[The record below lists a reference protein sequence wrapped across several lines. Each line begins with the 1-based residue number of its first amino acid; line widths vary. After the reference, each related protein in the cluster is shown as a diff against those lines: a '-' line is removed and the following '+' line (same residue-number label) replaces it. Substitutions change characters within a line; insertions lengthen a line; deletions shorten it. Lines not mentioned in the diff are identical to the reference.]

1 MFNNLRMSKLSP
13 KQVNLLNI
21 LVALNAWEKKNC
33 PSIETQSGRSLYFQL
48 AQTLL
53 TTNEG
58 EDVLMKQRLGD
69 ASERSMR
76 DHVRSFQAAGLLT
89 EKNGTLDARTKQ
101 ILPTEKLTND
111 LISHLELFMRL
122 IENRYLLVEK

>member
-1 MFNNLRMSKLSP
+1 
-13 KQVNLLNI
+13 
-21 LVALNAWEKKNC
+21 
-33 PSIETQSGRSLYFQL
+33 
-48 AQTLL
+48 
-53 TTNEG
+53 
-58 EDVLMKQRLGD
+58 
-69 ASERSMR
+69 
-76 DHVRSFQAAGLLT
+76 VRSFQAAGLLT